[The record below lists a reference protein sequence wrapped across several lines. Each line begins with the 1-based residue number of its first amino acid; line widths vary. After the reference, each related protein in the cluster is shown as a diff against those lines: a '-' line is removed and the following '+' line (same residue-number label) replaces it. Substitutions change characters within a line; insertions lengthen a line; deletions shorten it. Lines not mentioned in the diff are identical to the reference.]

1 MQTVKGYQA
10 MNENDLEKQRLEEE
24 ERKRRERAVEVL
36 EQSLEKLKKSKRTS
50 YNDQRVDR
58 DQDYYD

>member
-1 MQTVKGYQA
+1 MQIVKGYQA
-10 MNENDLEKQRLEEE
+10 MNDNDLEKQRLEEE

-36 EQSLEKLKKSKRTS
+36 EQSLEKLKKSRRAS

-58 DQDYYD
+58 DEDYYD